1 MAGVLTTV
9 LNDFDTAMGAGFTN
23 LAPTAHW
30 LLASLIVLDL
40 TIWGLWYALGGESNG
55 LSQFLRKI
63 LIASGLIGLVGAWPW
78 FTTTLVNG
86 FMWAGGKA
94 AGSTTI
100 LVTHPSRIIDYG
112 WNAAGPIIYAMSRNH
127 WYDIGQIL
135 LFEVAICI
143 TLLAFFV
150 MAIQCFIAYIEF
162 TLISVLTL
170 FFIPFA
176 AWKHTRFLGEK
187 AFGALISHGI
197 KLMVLAF
204 IVAIAGPVFV
214 KLVPLQI
221 PTLQE
226 AFATAVGALAIMILA
241 IQAPTLAAGLLG
253 GAPSLG
259 AGAVAGAAMGVGA
272 GAALAATG
280 VGAAGTLAKA
290 GTGAAAKAAGAL
302 HEGAMGGLKDMTT
315 GGGATLSEKAAGLA
329 VGAGSVAAG
338 AAARKVASPADY
350 LRQKFN
356 EGRLA
361 TFNRSAANNG
371 GPSPA
376 APPGG
381 PAPAGSGSTPTST
394 STGGAAGSTPPS
406 SAATQTAA
414 GANKNAPA
422 APLHKTP
429 TAQAAQ
435 QAAQH
440 VADGDASGGGIQ
452 PSIKDGEE

>member
-9 LNDFDTAMGAGFTN
+9 LNDFDAAMGAGFTN

-30 LLASLIVLDL
+30 LLGSLIVLDI

-78 FTTTLVNG
+78 FTTALVNG

-135 LFEVAICI
+135 LFELAICI

-241 IQAPTLAAGLLG
+241 IQAPSLAAGLLG

-280 VGAAGTLAKA
+280 VGAAGSLAKA

-302 HEGAMGGLKDMTT
+302 HEGAMGGLKNMTT

-338 AAARKVASPADY
+338 AAARKAVAPVAY
-350 LRQKFN
+350 LKQAFD
-356 EGRLA
+356 EGRIA
-361 TFNRSAANNG
+361 TFSRNAAKG
-371 GPSPA
+371 GGTSPGAPSS
-376 APPGG
+376 GG
-381 PAPAGSGSTPTST
+381 
-394 STGGAAGSTPPS
+394 STGGAAGSTPPG
-406 SAATQTAA
+406 SAAAQTAGTA
-414 GANKNAPA
+414 GKNAA
-422 APLHKTP
+422 DTPLHKTP

-440 VADGDASGGGIQ
+440 VSDGDASGSGIQ
-452 PSIKDGEE
+452 PSIKEGEE